1 MKKSLFGLL
10 VLAFIVSLSW
20 STVLAAPGKTKVTVL
35 TWWLTGFEGYLNQMK
50 QEFETANPNI
60 EIVLENF
67 DGNIQQALTTRIA
80 SGDVPDLVNLN
91 NETALTYYQQGV
103 LEPIDLYLK
112 PADKNEYITA
122 LWKKTIFDGKFN
134 YAFPWYASPQV
145 LFINNDLFNKA
156 GLNPNKPP
164 KTWEDMYN
172 YAKIIKS
179 KTGVHGFTLEFAN
192 IAWEE
197 PLRLGE
203 QVFKPDNS
211 AVAFNTP
218 KMAARLQYF
227 RKLYAEG
234 LMPKSFPDY
243 EAARAMFDQGQIAM
257 FPLGV
262 SMYKHIKDE
271 TPNLNFSVVPYPISP
286 NGANRLH
293 VSMMNFTLMKASKV
307 KKEAVLFAKFI
318 TGHHAQIEFS
328 KKASILPSTKIS
340 LESDPFF
347 TKSTSGAVLAQ
358 LLAAKTM
365 KNADNLIVINPPKG
379 ETEIYAAIRDNFLAA
394 IRGEKT
400 VKEALNTAEQQ
411 ANAIIQKYN
420 Q

>member
-1 MKKSLFGLL
+1 MKKTVLVFLALL
-10 VLAFIVSLSW
+10 LIVSLSLN
-20 STVLAAPGKTKVTVL
+20 TVFAATEKTKVTVL
-35 TWWLTGFEGYLNQMK
+35 TWWLTGFEKYLNQMK
-50 QEFETANPNI
+50 QEFEAANPNI
-60 EIVLENF
+60 EIVLQNF
-67 DGNIQQALTTRIA
+67 DGNIQQSLTTRIA
-80 SGDVPDLVNLN
+80 SGDIPDLVNLN
-91 NETALTYYQQGV
+91 NETALTYFQQGV

-112 PADKNEYITA
+112 SSDKYEYIDS

-134 YAFPWYASPQV
+134 YTFPWYASPQV
-145 LFINNDLFNKA
+145 LFMNNDIFRKA

-172 YAKIIKS
+172 YGKIIKT

-211 AVAFNTP
+211 AAAFNTP
-218 KMAARLQYF
+218 KMAARLEYF
-227 RKLYAEG
+227 RKLYQEEI
-234 LMPKSFPDY
+234 MPRSFPDY
-243 EAARAMFDQGQIAM
+243 EGARAMFVQGQIAM

-271 TPNLNFSVVPYPISP
+271 APSLNFSVVPYPISP
-286 NGANRLH
+286 KGANRPH

-307 KKEAVLFAKFI
+307 KKEAILFAKFI

-328 KKASILPSTKIS
+328 KNASILPSTKIS

-347 TKSTSGAVLAQ
+347 TKSNDGAVLAQ

-379 ETEIYAAIRDNFLAA
+379 ASEIYAAVRDNFLAA

-400 VKEALNTAEQQ
+400 VKEALDTAEKQ
-411 ANAIIQKYN
+411 ANAIIKN
-420 Q
+420 NN